1 MRVSAAPAVAHLHM
15 WNSSYALR
23 LSDTSC
29 ECTLRVC
36 LQDVLRLLH
45 SMRDAEE
52 YVASGRGD
60 QFKAVHA
67 THISQTHSHTRDSS
81 QYCDDLLYLRGRV
94 CRTAQRGVR
103 SGMTLHSLHDTITRD
118 NTRSGARRAPTLRS
132 VIVICSS
139 GCGPPPEKNQL
150 PWISQISP
158 PCCNEGPQRA

>member
-1 MRVSAAPAVAHLHM
+1 MSHQQSAAARCCRPRAASKRRARCAQPPARRQCTRRSSGLNARRRQLMAATGGCPPQRPQAADQPRCKQAPPAAKAPQPSALRVRVSAAPAVAHLHM
-15 WNSSYALR
+15 WNSSYMYALR

-67 THISQTHSHTRDSS
+67 THISQTHSHTR
-81 QYCDDLLYLRGRV
+81 Q
-94 CRTAQRGVR
+94 Q
-103 SGMTLHSLHDTITRD
+103 
-118 NTRSGARRAPTLRS
+118 S
-132 VIVICSS
+132 V
-139 GCGPPPEKNQL
+139 L
-150 PWISQISP
+150 
-158 PCCNEGPQRA
+158 